1 MLMSNFRATPPSL
14 KSCVDEIAGFR
25 ARLHMLERELE
36 DIRRRLGE
44 LYLNMPRE
52 GTPEYDERQREI
64 ARLER
69 RLADL
74 DVAHAHA
81 LPMLEQMLE
90 ACREKRAERE
100 SGPPDLE
107 KSLRKA
113 IDDPRYWRDG
123 EPQLAR
129 YVTEGFKRL
138 YPEDSED

>member
-1 MLMSNFRATPPSL
+1 MSNFETTPPSL
-14 KSCVDEIAGFR
+14 KSCVDEIAEFR

-36 DIRRRLGE
+36 DVRKRLGE
-44 LYLNMPRE
+44 LYLNMPPQ

-81 LPMLEQMLE
+81 LPMLDQMLE

-100 SGPPDLE
+100 SEAPDLE
-107 KSLRKA
+107 ISLRKA

-123 EPQLAR
+123 DPALTR
-129 YVTEGFKRL
+129 FVSDGFKRL
-138 YPEDSED
+138 YPEESDD

>member
-1 MLMSNFRATPPSL
+1 MRNFETAPPL
-14 KSCVDEIAGFR
+14 KSCVDEIAEFR

-74 DVAHAHA
+74 DVARAYA
-81 LPMLEQMLE
+81 LPMLEKMLD

-100 SGPPDLE
+100 SAPSELE

-123 EPQLAR
+123 DPQLAG
-129 YVTEGFKRL
+129 YVTDGFKRL
-138 YPEDSED
+138 YPDESDD